1 MDDDEASS
9 AGDNVQR
16 RFLFGPAV
24 LVTAAFI
31 GPGTVIT
38 ASKAGAE
45 FGCSLLWAI
54 VFAVVTTVVL
64 QEMAARLGIVTQAGL
79 GKAISSM
86 MGRPVLR
93 YLLAGL
99 VVVAILIGNAAYQT
113 GNILGAA
120 SGIELLQ
127 PASIAPP
134 TSNVTVTLDSPLPR
148 QICVI
153 VIGFLAAVVVLIGR
167 YQFLQRALTVLVVA
181 MSGLFLLA
189 AIISRPSL
197 AEIGRGL
204 IPSLPVDSEWIVI
217 GLIGTTVVPYN
228 LFLHASLA
236 ANQWPSAGRDSRRQA
251 DSIGQSRRDTISSVA
266 LGGVVTAAILLTAAN
281 AFAGNRADSGSVGSV
296 GDIARQLEPAIG
308 SAARCLFS
316 IGLFAA
322 GLTSAITAPIAAGY
336 AAAGCFGWP
345 NALSDWRL
353 KLVALLVIGTGVLCG
368 LRFGASPQETII
380 LAQAANGILLP
391 LLAVLLLVAVNR
403 KSLMSGNANGRF
415 QNVMAVIVI
424 AIVLLIAAR
433 QLKSV
438 YEKLCTDQ
446 ASCYPPRDIVLF
458 ADSDVSTGGS
468 WASKSSL
475 ASSLPFVSIRLGN
488 YFRLRINGSLTL
500 PFLIFRSILLPT
512 SVPSA
517 KSFSGL
523 PSRWV
528 WLIAI

>member
-1 MDDDEASS
+1 MPASSTTDDAVYIAATRKASGGLLMDDEASS
-9 AGDNVQR
+9 AEDNVQR

-54 VFAVVTTVVL
+54 VFAVVTTIVL

-79 GKAISSM
+79 GQAISSM

-127 PASIAPP
+127 PEPWVVSPASDA
-134 TSNVTVTLDSPLPR
+134 TVSVDSLLLR
-148 QICVI
+148 QICIV
-153 VIGFLAAVVVLIGR
+153 VIGLLAATAVLIGR
-167 YQFLQRALTVLVVA
+167 YQFLQRALTVLVIA

-197 AEIGRGL
+197 AEIGQGL
-204 IPSLPVDSEWIVI
+204 IPSLPVGSEWIVV

-236 ANQWPSAGRDSRRQA
+236 ANQWPSAPSAPSAHSAGRNSRRQS
-251 DSIGQSRRDTISSVA
+251 DSIGQSRRDTILSVA
-266 LGGVVTAAILLTAAN
+266 LGGLVTAAILLTAAN
-281 AFAGNRADSGSVGSV
+281 AFAENRADSGSVGNV

-308 SAARCLFS
+308 SAAKWLFS

-345 NALSDWRL
+345 NTLSDWRL
-353 KLVALLVIGTGVLCG
+353 KSIALLVIGIGVACG
-368 LRFGASPQETII
+368 LGFEASPQETII

-438 YEKLCTDQ
+438 YEKLI
-446 ASCYPPRDIVLF
+446 P
-458 ADSDVSTGGS
+458 
-468 WASKSSL
+468 SKPVVACRAISKD
-475 ASSLPFVSIRLGN
+475 
-488 YFRLRINGSLTL
+488 SLTATFPL
-500 PFLIFRSILLPT
+500 AEAGQAKAAKPRRCPLF
-512 SVPSA
+512 PSA
-517 KSFSGL
+517 LESIF
-523 PSRWV
+523 V
-528 WLIAI
+528 

>member
-1 MDDDEASS
+1 MDDNEASAEDS
-9 AGDNVQR
+9 AQR
-16 RFLFGPAV
+16 KFWFGPAV

-54 VFAVVTTVVL
+54 VFAMVTTIVL

-79 GKAISSM
+79 GQAISSM

-127 PASIAPP
+127 PEQWAASPG
-134 TSNVTVTLDSPLPR
+134 SNAIVSVDSILLR
-148 QICVI
+148 QICII
-153 VIGFLAAVVVLIGR
+153 VIGFLAAIVVLIGR

-189 AIISRPSL
+189 AIISRPSS

-204 IPSLPVDSEWIVI
+204 IPSLPVGSEWIVV

-236 ANQWPSAGRDSRRQA
+236 ANQWPNAGHDSKKQA
-251 DSIGQSRRDTISSVA
+251 EFIGQSRRGTILSVA

-281 AFAGNRADSGSVGSV
+281 AFSENRADGGSVGNVS
-296 GDIARQLEPAIG
+296 DIARQLEPAIG
-308 SAARCLFS
+308 SAAKWLFS

-353 KLVALLVIGTGVLCG
+353 KSVALLVIGTGVVCG
-368 LRFGASPQETII
+368 LRYGASPQETII
-380 LAQAANGILLP
+380 LAQVANGILLP
-391 LLAVLLLVAVNR
+391 LLAVLLLFAVNR
-403 KSLMSGNANGRF
+403 KSQMSGGVNSRLQNA
-415 QNVMAVIVI
+415 MAVIVI

-438 YEKLCTDQ
+438 YEKLL
-446 ASCYPPRDIVLF
+446 PVKP
-458 ADSDVSTGGS
+458 DVACLTTQISHY
-468 WASKSSL
+468 
-475 ASSLPFVSIRLGN
+475 FSIAERT
-488 YFRLRINGSLTL
+488 RT
-500 PFLIFRSILLPT
+500 
-512 SVPSA
+512 
-517 KSFSGL
+517 
-523 PSRWV
+523 
-528 WLIAI
+528 